1 MNNTKEIP
9 LSFLTVSK
17 QNARK
22 DLQAGEE
29 DSGLEELSK
38 SIKKHGL
45 LSPLIVREVDSEQYE
60 IISGQRRYLACKEI
74 NHDPVS
80 CIVRQNVDDSNAL
93 TLSLVEN
100 VHRADMSPID
110 KAKAIKSLYDELN
123 SQKEVAQ
130 ETGWSTTTISKYLS
144 LLDLPPELQEKL
156 NTSEGSVG
164 ISSASRLAKTYPG
177 DEAILVHEKIGGFT
191 QKIQEEIIK
200 RSEGDITKV
209 DELVSQAQEGVFD
222 MKKCGGVYGCM
233 VIKDIIE
240 GSLGEDEF
248 ETLLQE
254 TVNNLGEYALEDQV
268 IKSSK
273 SFWRSLANLN

>member
-1 MNNTKEIP
+1 MNSTKEIP
-9 LSFLTVSK
+9 LDSLTVSK

-38 SIKKHGL
+38 SIDKHGL
-45 LSPLIVREVDSEQYE
+45 LSPLIVRKVNSGQYE
-60 IISGQRRYLACKEI
+60 IISGQRRYLASKKI
-74 NHDPVS
+74 KNDPVS

-110 KAKAIKSLYDELN
+110 KAEAIKSLYDELN
-123 SQKEVAQ
+123 SQKKVAQ
-130 ETGWSTTTISKYLS
+130 ETGWSATTISKYLS
-144 LLDLPPELQEKL
+144 LLDLPPELQGRL
-156 NTSEGSVG
+156 NTSEGNIG
-164 ISSASRLAKTYPG
+164 ISSASRLAKTYSG
-177 DEAILVHEKIGGFT
+177 DEAIQVQEKIGGFT
-191 QKIQEEIIK
+191 QKIQGEIIK
-200 RSEGDITKV
+200 RTEGDITKV
-209 DELVSQAQEGVFD
+209 DNLVSQAQEGVFD

-240 GSLGEDEF
+240 GNLGEDDF

-254 TVNNLGEYALEDQV
+254 TANNLGEYALEDQV
-268 IKSSK
+268 TESSK
-273 SFWRSLANLN
+273 SFWRSLAKLN